1 MSDFWIISGFLSL
14 SLFFALGVLLN
25 RAMVPAVFSL
35 FGFLL
40 VIAGVYA
47 ALAAHAATFAQ
58 ILLYVGG
65 VMVLVAFVLFLN
77 PEPSEKTPPP
87 GFLRMHYGKSLLIIL
102 LVLISVL
109 YIPFREM
116 NAFFL
121 RYKQENSRILTEK
134 DLGETGKILATDF
147 TFEFEML
154 GLLMLTALILCGW
167 YLTSGRKTANP

>member
-1 MSDFWIISGFLSL
+1 
-14 SLFFALGVLLN
+14 
-25 RAMVPAVFSL
+25 
-35 FGFLL
+35 
-40 VIAGVYA
+40 
-47 ALAAHAATFAQ
+47 
-58 ILLYVGG
+58 
-65 VMVLVAFVLFLN
+65 
-77 PEPSEKTPPP
+77 
-87 GFLRMHYGKSLLIIL
+87 
-102 LVLISVL
+102 
-109 YIPFREM
+109 M